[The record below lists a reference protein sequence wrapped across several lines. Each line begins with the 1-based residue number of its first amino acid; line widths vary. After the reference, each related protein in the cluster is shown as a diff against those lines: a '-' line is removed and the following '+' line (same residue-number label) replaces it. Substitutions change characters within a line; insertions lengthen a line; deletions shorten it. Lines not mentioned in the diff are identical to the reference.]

1 VISVDESTEQRP
13 IRRWQRP
20 PYETLML
27 RAMKLRCPRCGEGPL
42 FRRWFAMHERCSSC
56 GLKFERAPGYYLGSS
71 YVNYGLTAIA
81 LLIVYVILH
90 YRFQLS
96 NKQLAGP
103 LAAFCVVFP
112 LLAFRHARALWLAMD
127 CRWDPGMMTDE
138 ED

>member
-1 VISVDESTEQRP
+1 MSSDPPDSRP
-13 IRRWQRP
+13 EIRRWRRP
-20 PYETLML
+20 EYETLML
-27 RAMKLRCPRCGEGPL
+27 RALKLRCPRCGEGKL
-42 FRRWFAMHERCSSC
+42 FRGLFRMHERCSHC

-81 LLIVYVILH
+81 LLFAYVILH
-90 YRFQLS
+90 YKMGLT
-96 NKQLAGP
+96 NTQLAGP
-103 LAAFCVVFP
+103 LTAFCVVFP

>member
-1 VISVDESTEQRP
+1 MSEDLPDDRP
-13 IRRWQRP
+13 EIRRWKRP
-20 PYETLML
+20 EYETLMV
-27 RAMKLRCPRCGEGPL
+27 RALKLECPRCGKGKL
-42 FRRWFAMHERCSSC
+42 FRRFFSMYERCSSC

-81 LLIVYVILH
+81 LLIAYSILH
-90 YRFQLS
+90 YKLGYTNQ
-96 NKQLAGP
+96 QLAGP
-103 LAAFCVVFP
+103 LAGFCVVFP